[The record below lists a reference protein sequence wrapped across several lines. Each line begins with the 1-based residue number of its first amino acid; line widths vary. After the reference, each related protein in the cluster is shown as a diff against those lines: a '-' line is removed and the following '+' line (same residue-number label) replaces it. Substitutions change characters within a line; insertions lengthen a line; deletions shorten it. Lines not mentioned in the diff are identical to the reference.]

1 MPVRSF
7 ADTSAVSLAYAIAD
21 ATTPAEVTAAAPQF
35 SYLPFTTEGFNM
47 AKEAKASTAI
57 TNDRRPNN
65 SKNTKGSAS
74 GATTLEFGATPFIQD
89 MLALGLMSEWALV
102 DEVDASAGSFITDS
116 DLKRFMVFEKTTK
129 GGPEATDNLYHERY
143 YGTMINDF
151 TMEFGDG
158 ELITLALNTIS
169 TFADYASAV
178 AGANGLGGS
187 IATTKAVPADYE
199 VADSSNNLKNLI
211 IKDSQGTPLE
221 MTFSDASL
229 QVQNNVREQPGLGH
243 EFAAGVGVGKVGVS
257 LSGEIYYFDQT
268 VLDAHMTNKRLSG
281 ELTLDTVDGTY
292 TVYLPNLVAQSPS
305 NSADGEN
312 QDYKTSITLTA
323 EKGEVTIGALTVV
336 CAIAITYLAKP

>member
-21 ATTPAEVTAAAPQF
+21 ATSAAEVGVTPF

-74 GATTLEFGATPFIQD
+74 GAVTLEFGATPFIQD
-89 MLALGLMSEWALV
+89 MLSLGLMSEWALV
-102 DEVDASAGSFITDS
+102 DELDATKGSFITDD
-116 DLKRFMVFEKTTK
+116 DLKRFMVIEKTAK
-129 GGPEATDNLYHERY
+129 GGPEATDTLYHERY
-143 YGTMINDF
+143 YGTMVNDF

-169 TFADYASAV
+169 TFADYANAV
-178 AGANGLGGS
+178 AGADGLGGS
-187 IATTKAVPADYE
+187 VASAKTAPDDYE
-199 VADSSNNLKNLI
+199 VADSSNNLKNLV
-211 IKDSQGTPLE
+211 IKDANGVPLE

-281 ELTLDTVDGTY
+281 ELTLETVDGTY
-292 TVYLPNLVAQSPS
+292 VIYLPNLVAQSPS

-323 EKGEVTIGALTVV
+323 EKGAVTIGTVEHI
-336 CAIAITYLAKP
+336 CAIAITFLAKP